1 MKYIINI
8 LFILMLFNI
17 SSCSQGNKQVEA
29 TATPPV
35 ASTVAVV
42 NRKPEKKKEE
52 QDNTAHIDQLNILT
66 YNSFP
71 VQSNIIVKGY
81 LANNCVSISDI
92 MESRQ
97 DSELQFELVTTRQAG
112 NNCIKK
118 KHNFEE
124 IIPINTEG
132 LKAGF
137 YTVKVNDV
145 TKTFELIVDNIV
157 R

>member
-8 LFILMLFNI
+8 LFILMLFDI
-17 SSCSQGNKQVEA
+17 SACSQGNKQVAA
-29 TATPPV
+29 TVTPV
-35 ASTVAVV
+35 ASI
-42 NRKPEKKKEE
+42 NKESEKKKPEE
-52 QDNTAHIDQLNILT
+52 DNTAHIDQLNILT
-66 YNSFP
+66 YESFP

-97 DSELQFELVTTRQAG
+97 DKELQFELVTTRQAG

-118 KHNFEE
+118 QHNFEE
-124 IIPINTEG
+124 IIPINTKG

>member
-1 MKYIINI
+1 MKYILLTIT
-8 LFILMLFNI
+8 LLWI
-17 SSCSQGNKQVEA
+17 SSCSQENKQAVA
-29 TATPPV
+29 PITTPV
-35 ASTVAVV
+35 AAVTTQLPV
-42 NRKPEKKKEE
+42 VTRKEPEE
-52 QDNTAHIDQLNILT
+52 DNTAHIEQLNILT

-71 VQSNIIVKGY
+71 VKSNIMVKGY

-112 NNCIKK
+112 HNCIKK
-118 KHNFEE
+118 KQNFEE
-124 IIPINTEG
+124 IIPINTKG

-145 TKTFELIVDNIV
+145 AKSFEVIVDNIIK
-157 R
+157 